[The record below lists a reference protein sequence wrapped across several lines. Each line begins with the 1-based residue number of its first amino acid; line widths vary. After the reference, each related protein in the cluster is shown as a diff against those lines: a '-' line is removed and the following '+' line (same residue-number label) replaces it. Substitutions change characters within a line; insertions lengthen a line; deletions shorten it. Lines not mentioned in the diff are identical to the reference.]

1 MLFRSLYSVQ
11 KSISFWEGSSCDLFY
26 IYFLHWFTAD
36 FYVTGMA
43 INEKSYFTLSAHR
56 PVTFVGVF
64 DAPFELADQA
74 IVKRLDVFY
83 ECQVVNTYYNCHQG
97 TNISNGVRASSVVLN
112 RVTLT
117 SGYLRIWTFSSSFVL
132 PGSALP

>member
-1 MLFRSLYSVQ
+1 
-11 KSISFWEGSSCDLFY
+11 
-26 IYFLHWFTAD
+26 
-36 FYVTGMA
+36 MA

-74 IVKRLDVFY
+74 IVKRLDDFY

-117 SGYLRIWTFSSSFVL
+117 SGCLRIWTFSSSFVL

>member
-1 MLFRSLYSVQ
+1 
-11 KSISFWEGSSCDLFY
+11 
-26 IYFLHWFTAD
+26 
-36 FYVTGMA
+36 MA

-64 DAPFELADQA
+64 DAPFELADEA
-74 IVKRLDVFY
+74 IVKRLEDFY

-117 SGYLRIWTFSSSFVL
+117 SGYLIIWTFSRSFVA
-132 PGSALP
+132 P

>member
-1 MLFRSLYSVQ
+1 
-11 KSISFWEGSSCDLFY
+11 
-26 IYFLHWFTAD
+26 
-36 FYVTGMA
+36 MA

-56 PVTFVGVF
+56 PVTFVSVF

-74 IVKRLDVFY
+74 IVKRLDDFY

-97 TNISNGVRASSVVLN
+97 TNISNGVRASSAVHN

-117 SGYLRIWTFSSSFVL
+117 SGYLRISTFSSSFVL
-132 PGSALP
+132 TGSALP